1 MDRLIDS
8 RQLIAFKTLAQ
19 TGSFTQTAK
28 KLFLSQSAISHSI
41 RGLEEQMD
49 CKLFDRV
56 GKKVHLTVAGERFLS
71 HADMI
76 VHYME
81 KAHQSVEEITSWGKG
96 RIRVGASTT
105 ACQYIL
111 PSILREFRQCF
122 PQCKIIIDPSDSP
135 KAVENVCNNETD
147 LAITLAPQGI
157 HECTFHPL
165 FTDELV
171 VLASPMHPL
180 AQIKNPSIADLADQQ
195 WILYGTQSYTFSY
208 IQKFFRQNNLELRDF
223 IELNNPEAMKEL
235 IKISLGVG
243 IMSPWVA
250 AKEIREKS
258 LVPLPL
264 FGNKLQREWGITYLR
279 GKTLSLIEET
289 FLGLCESRCL
299 DFTKAA

>member
-1 MDRLIDS
+1 
-8 RQLIAFKTLAQ
+8 
-19 TGSFTQTAK
+19 
-28 KLFLSQSAISHSI
+28 
-41 RGLEEQMD
+41 MD

-56 GKKVHLTVAGERFLS
+56 GKKVHLTIAGEKFLDN
-71 HADMI
+71 ADKI
-76 VHYME
+76 IHYME

-135 KAVENVCNNETD
+135 KAIENVCNNQTD

-157 HECTFHPL
+157 HECNFHKL
-165 FTDELV
+165 FSDELAV
-171 VLASPMHPL
+171 IASPMHPL
-180 AQIKNPSIADLADQQ
+180 AQKKRISLPDLEEQQ
-195 WILYGTQSYTFSY
+195 WILYGSQSYTFAH
-208 IQKFFRQNNLELRDF
+208 IQKYFRQNNIELKDF

-235 IKISLGVG
+235 IKIGLGVG
-243 IMSPWVA
+243 VMAPWVA
-250 AKEIREKS
+250 EKEIREKS
-258 LVPLPL
+258 LVPLPI
-264 FGNKLQREWGITYLR
+264 FQNKLQRQWGVTYLR

-299 DFTKAA
+299 GFNRAA